1 MIVFASTIYPSSR
14 LTFELFVL
22 EVNSLISS
30 AMIFAE
36 IRASSIVDFS
46 GSLRMTLESIYFMKP
61 LSASRRVERMF
72 LFIYVLFSFRR
83 FMIAFSPLVLYKKK
97 ITDSIWR
104 QMNTLT
110 VLIFTIFSFVAVR
123 V

>member
-72 LFIYVLFSFRR
+72 HFIYVLFSFRR

-97 ITDSIWR
+97 
-104 QMNTLT
+104 L
-110 VLIFTIFSFVAVR
+110 LIQSGDR
-123 V
+123 